1 MSQVSSQ
8 SASVWAGRIIG
19 VLAILALLADA
30 ASILMLPP
38 GMQAKF
44 AATGFPDSTAT
55 ALGAILL
62 ICTIFYAMPR
72 TAVLG
77 AILLTGFLGGAICAH
92 FRLGEIGSPPQIISL
107 VLGVSL
113 WGALYLRN
121 ARVRSLLPVMAST
134 KTSMM

>member
-44 AATGFPDSTAT
+44 AATGFSDSTAT

-77 AILLTGFLGGAICAH
+77 KH
-92 FRLGEIGSPPQIISL
+92 
-107 VLGVSL
+107 
-113 WGALYLRN
+113 
-121 ARVRSLLPVMAST
+121 
-134 KTSMM
+134 